1 MKIRDRDFYYGVVL
15 AQIAE
20 YPIFTSINKTTRKD
34 GLYQI
39 NEDKHI
45 LIKYSISVENEW
57 RFTFRKSDLDELYD
71 TLRLHDDCYVILVCS
86 ERTICLLTSEDIEEI
101 LELDADTNRSQ
112 WISVSCA
119 DGRQM
124 KVKGSRGDLS
134 HAVAHN
140 SFPTKLFPEIKE
152 DFAWPPFSR
161 LNFYR
166 RSPVKIK
173 SAQSQQLILSSE
185 DRMLDLA
192 DNLMRNVDSA
202 EIYFGLVTFSH
213 LWEDWTEKNVRRIEE
228 LIKYDLEF
236 DGYNVEIQRITNVS
250 KSRGDTPCHSQ
261 FVWKLNISG
270 AYDFDEE

>member
-1 MKIRDRDFYYGVVL
+1 MKIKDQDFYHGVVL
-15 AQIAE
+15 TQIAE
-20 YPIFTSINKTTRKD
+20 YPIFTSINKTTRKA

-45 LIKYSISVENEW
+45 LIKYSTSGENEW
-57 RFTFRKSDLDELYD
+57 RFTFRKNDLEELYE
-71 TLRLHDDCYVILVCS
+71 TFSLRDDCHVVLVCS
-86 ERTICLLTSEDIEEI
+86 ERTICLLTSEDMEEI
-101 LELDADTNRSQ
+101 LELDADTDRSQ
-112 WISVSCA
+112 WISVSCT

-124 KVKGSRGDLS
+124 KVKGSQGDLS
-134 HAVAHN
+134 HTVAHN
-140 SFPTKLFPEIKE
+140 SFPTKLFTEIAE
-152 DFAWPPFSR
+152 YFAWPPFSR

-166 RSPVKIK
+166 NSPIKIK
-173 SAQSQQLILSSE
+173 STKSQQLIFSSE

-213 LWEDWTEKNVRRIEE
+213 LWEDWTEKNVQRIEE

-236 DGYNVEIQRITNVS
+236 DGYNVAIQRITNVS
-250 KSRGDTPCHSQ
+250 RSRGDTPCHSE

-270 AYDFDEE
+270 AYDP